1 MQHRG
6 RPLRRRPPKLKPKPR
21 LLIICEGRVT
31 EPSYFRGL
39 KSEEQVRSVEV
50 IVDDEGGTPKTLVER
65 AALRMKAARR
75 AAKGARDQNLRYDEI
90 WCVFDVDEHPK
101 LKDAKQQAKANNISI
116 AASNPCFEL
125 WLLLHFRDQR
135 AWIHRHDVQRACT
148 EYIRDFEKEIKFSE
162 IRERVED
169 AVKRAIEL
177 QRWQETRGCS
187 DDNPSTNVHKLVQ
200 RLKELSKSMSLKEIQ
215 RVQVVGN
222 RS

>member
-1 MQHRG
+1 
-6 RPLRRRPPKLKPKPR
+6 

-39 KSEEQVRSVEV
+39 KSEEQVRAVEV

-65 AALRMKAARR
+65 AARRMKAARR

-101 LKDAKQQAKANNISI
+101 LNDANQQAKANNISI

-135 AWIHRHDVQRACT
+135 AWIHRHDAQRACT
-148 EYIRDFEKEIKFSE
+148 DFIRDFEKEINFSE

-169 AVKRAIEL
+169 AIKRAIEL
-177 QRWQETRGCS
+177 QRWQESRGCP
-187 DDNPSTNVHKLVQ
+187 DDNPSTNVYRLVQ

-215 RVQVVGN
+215 SVQVLGN
-222 RS
+222 GS